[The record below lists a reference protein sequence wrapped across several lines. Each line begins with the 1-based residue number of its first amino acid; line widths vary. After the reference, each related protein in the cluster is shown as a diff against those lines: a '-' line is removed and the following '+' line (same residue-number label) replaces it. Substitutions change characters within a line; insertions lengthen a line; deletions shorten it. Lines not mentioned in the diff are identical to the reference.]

1 VAVQKGDGRHG
12 VGKQAVPEGVEG
24 VGEEVGGAGG
34 VVEVEAIGVEFGD
47 GGGGDYDA
55 GRVVELEGVES

>member
-1 VAVQKGDGRHG
+1 
-12 VGKQAVPEGVEG
+12 VPEGVEG

-55 GRVVELEGVES
+55 GRVVELEGVEG